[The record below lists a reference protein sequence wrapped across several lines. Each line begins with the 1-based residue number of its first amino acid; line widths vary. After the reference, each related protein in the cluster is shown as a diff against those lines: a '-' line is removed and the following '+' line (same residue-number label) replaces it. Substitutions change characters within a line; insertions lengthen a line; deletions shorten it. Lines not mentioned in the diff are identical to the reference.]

1 MLISPAFAQTAAA
14 GAGGSGASMIAQFA
28 PLALI
33 FVVFYFLLIR
43 PQQKRM
49 KEHKAKL
56 EAVKKGDQ
64 VITGGGLVGKVVRVD
79 EIYADIELGTGIK
92 VKAVKSTLSD
102 VLAPGALPAAND

>member
-1 MLISPAFAQTAAA
+1 MLISPAFAQTAA
-14 GAGGSGASMIAQFA
+14 GAPGASGASMIAQFA
-28 PLALI
+28 PLLLI

-49 KEHKAKL
+49 KEHKGKL

-79 EIYADIELGTGIK
+79 DVYVDVELGQGLK

>member
-1 MLISPAFAQTAAA
+1 MFITPAFAQTAAA
-14 GAGGSGASMIAQFA
+14 SAGGGTTAMIARVA
-28 PLALI
+28 PLVLI
-33 FVVFYFLLIR
+33 FAVFYFLLIR

-49 KEHKAKL
+49 KEQKAKL

-79 EIYADIELGTGIK
+79 DIYVDVELGQGVK

-102 VLAPGALPAAND
+102 VLVPGSLPAAND